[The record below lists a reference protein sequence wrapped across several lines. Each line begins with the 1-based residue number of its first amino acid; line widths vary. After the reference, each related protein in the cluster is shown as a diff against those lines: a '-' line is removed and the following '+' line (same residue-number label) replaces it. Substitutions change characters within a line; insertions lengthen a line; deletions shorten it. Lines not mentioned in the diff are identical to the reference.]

1 MAVCGLVPISSIKC
15 RYGCPPHAGTIKH
28 VDAALLGMLV
38 RPHLLSFVRLL
49 HVGSHRVKA
58 VQLLLEIFSCR
69 MFVPVVDL
77 CGDTSETRTNTSTS
91 IGGQRTSVL
100 ESASSVSSN
109 VVPMLRQYEL

>member
-1 MAVCGLVPISSIKC
+1 MAVCGLVPIASIKC

-49 HVGSHRVKA
+49 HVGPNRVKT

-77 CGDTSETRTNTSTS
+77 CGC
-91 IGGQRTSVL
+91 IG
-100 ESASSVSSN
+100 
-109 VVPMLRQYEL
+109 